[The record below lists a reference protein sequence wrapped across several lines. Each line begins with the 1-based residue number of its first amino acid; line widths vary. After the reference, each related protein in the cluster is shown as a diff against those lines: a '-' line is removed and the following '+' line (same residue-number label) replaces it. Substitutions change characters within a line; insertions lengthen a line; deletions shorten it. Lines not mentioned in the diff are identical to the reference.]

1 LRWLDEFK
9 CSIIEQ
15 DIDTIIKLVNNPIFF
30 KDISSDEKIEL
41 QALLNVAT
49 KLIKSKQNIIKEEL
63 DKIEKTKNFLKQ
75 DIKTSKFDMS
85 F

>member
-49 KLIKSKQNIIKEEL
+49 KLIKYKQNIIKEEL

>member
-30 KDISSDEKIEL
+30 KDISADEKVEI

-49 KLIKSKQNIIKEEL
+49 KLIKSKQNVIKEEL

>member
-30 KDISSDEKIEL
+30 KDISADEKVEI

>member
-15 DIDTIIKLVNNPIFF
+15 DIDTIIKLVNNPISF
-30 KDISSDEKIEL
+30 KDISADEKVEI

-49 KLIKSKQNIIKEEL
+49 KLIKSKQNVIKEEL